1 MSGLGGIMGGGG
13 PMAMINQIMQMLQ
26 QMQKQQGG
34 ECGQAAGCD
43 QGGQKDPAQMFQ
55 HVLQQLMQG
64 QGQG

>member
-26 QMQKQQGG
+26 QVQEQKGG

-43 QGGQKDPAQMFQ
+43 QGGQNDPAQMFQ
-55 HVLQQLMQG
+55 QIMQQMKQG
-64 QGQG
+64 